1 MKFKIWKT
9 ANGKYSRIAKRN
21 LRFVKSSGQ
30 IDGKDMT
37 VQVNRIEVFPCE
49 ISKLQMGTF
58 CYMYPCVGIGRG
70 IFLECSEV
78 FGMVRITSSHV
89 CSTGRN
95 SKNQMVSN
103 TCKFLPSS
111 VAVPLLPFLPTV
123 SYNVPLTLLPFSF
136 VLVSEY
142 GWYGESN
149 LFCQIKSILNTRV

>member
-1 MKFKIWKT
+1 LREEIRDNEIQNLKT

-49 ISKLQMGTF
+49 ISKLQMGIF
-58 CYMYPCVGIGRG
+58 CYMCPCVGIGRG

-78 FGMVRITSSHV
+78 FGMARTTSSHV

-95 SKNQMVSN
+95 SKNQ
-103 TCKFLPSS
+103 
-111 VAVPLLPFLPTV
+111 
-123 SYNVPLTLLPFSF
+123 
-136 VLVSEY
+136 
-142 GWYGESN
+142 WY
-149 LFCQIKSILNTRV
+149 QTRVSFYHHLLLFLCYLSYQRSSMMFLLLCSLFHVC